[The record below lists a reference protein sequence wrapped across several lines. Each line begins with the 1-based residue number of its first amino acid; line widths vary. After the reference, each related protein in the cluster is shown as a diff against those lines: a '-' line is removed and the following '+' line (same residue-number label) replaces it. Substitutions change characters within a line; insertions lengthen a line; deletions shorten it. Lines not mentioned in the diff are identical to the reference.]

1 MAEQGTVHTITV
13 TINGERYE
21 RTVLAR
27 QLLVHFI
34 RDTLALKGTHIGC
47 DTGNCGA
54 CTIIVNGKTLKSCM
68 MLAAQAD
75 GAEIET
81 VEGLASNGEL
91 NDLQAA
97 FNQHHGLQCGYCT
110 PGLLMS
116 ATHLLRQNPHPSEEE
131 IRRGVRGNICRC
143 TGYVNVVKAIEEAS
157 LAVEKLRSKGDAV
170 GLGLAGS
177 REGARGAPA
186 LGEVESEPLPGI
198 VDTV

>member
-1 MAEQGTVHTITV
+1 MADQGTAHAITV

-34 RDTLALKGTHIGC
+34 RDTLGLKGTHIGC

-54 CTIIVNGKTLKSCM
+54 CTIIVDGKTIKSCM

-81 VEGLASNGEL
+81 VEGLSSDGEL
-91 NDLQAA
+91 NDLQEA
-97 FNQHHGLQCGYCT
+97 FHKHHGLQCGYCT

-116 ATHLLRQNPHPSEEE
+116 ATHLLRQNPNPSEEE

-157 LAVEKLRSKGDAV
+157 R
-170 GLGLAGS
+170 
-177 REGARGAPA
+177 
-186 LGEVESEPLPGI
+186 
-198 VDTV
+198 